1 MAFLGF
7 TQHIKKGKQMMMKKM
22 MNKIYLASLA
32 LFLMSYSGCKNSGDY
47 SDTPTYGKIS
57 ISVDETFKPLVDSEI
72 DTFKGIYNYTDVE
85 VNFRTEVQA
94 FDDLMNDTIRLIIVP
109 RKLNAE
115 ELKQFEKW
123 EIVPKVTKIAYDA
136 VALIGSKDLKDST
149 ISLNELK
156 SLLSDEIVS
165 SFKNTKVV
173 FDNNNSSTI
182 SFLSEKFGFKKLSS
196 RCYAL
201 NSNEAVINYI
211 SKEKNSIGVIG
222 VNWIS
227 DKDDTANVSFL
238 KTVKV
243 LEISNTDTS
252 EAYKPYQAYIAQ
264 KIYPLWREVYIIS
277 KEAYIGLGT
286 GLTAFIAS
294 ERGQRIVLK
303 FGLVPATMPVRLVEI
318 INEDL

>member
-7 TQHIKKGKQMMMKKM
+7 IMRLKKGKKMRKKKM
-22 MNKIYLASLA
+22 MNKIYLASLV
-32 LFLMSYSGCKNSGDY
+32 LLIMSYSGCKNSGDY

-72 DTFKGIYNYTDVE
+72 NTFKGIYNYADVE
-85 VNFRTEVQA
+85 VNYRTEAEA
-94 FDDLMNDTIRLIIVP
+94 FDDLMNDSIRLIIVP
-109 RKLNAE
+109 RKLNAD

-123 EIVPKVTKIAYDA
+123 EIVPKMTKIAYDA
-136 VALIGSKDLKDST
+136 VALIGSKDLKDTT
-149 ISLNELK
+149 ITLNELK
-156 SLLSDEIVS
+156 SLISDEIVP
-165 SFKNTKVV
+165 SFKNTKIV

-182 SFLSEKFGFKKLSS
+182 NFLSEKIGFKKLSTK
-196 RCYAL
+196 CYAL
-201 NSNEAVINYI
+201 NSNNAVLNYI
-211 SKEKNSIGVIG
+211 SKERNSIGVIG

-227 DKDDTANVSFL
+227 DRDDTTNISFL
-238 KTVKV
+238 KSVKV

-252 EAYKPYQAYIAQ
+252 ESYKPYQAYIAQ

-277 KEAYIGLGT
+277 KEAYTGLGT

-303 FGLVPATMPVRLVEI
+303 FGLVPATMPVRLVEL